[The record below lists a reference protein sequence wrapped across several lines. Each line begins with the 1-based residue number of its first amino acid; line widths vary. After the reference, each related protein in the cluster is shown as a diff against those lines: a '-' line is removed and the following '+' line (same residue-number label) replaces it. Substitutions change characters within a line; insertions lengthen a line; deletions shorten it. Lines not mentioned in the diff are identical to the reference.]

1 MENRIG
7 SNLLIEKALDRI
19 QFDGAVPVLEHRG
32 HVYHID
38 YTGREF
44 GNLYYTKFG
53 MDMGE
58 PIHSVDM
65 PFSKMHTLGE
75 LLDRGEGLRQ
85 KIEPKIDTLP
95 PLAYAIIQCKS
106 SPTIIKNV

>member
-7 SNLLIEKALDRI
+7 SNLLIEEALDRI
-19 QFDGAVPVLEHRG
+19 QFNDAVPVLEYRG
-32 HVYHID
+32 YVYHID

-44 GNLYYTKFG
+44 GNLYYTKFE
-53 MDMGE
+53 MDMST

-85 KIEPKIDTLP
+85 KMGPRITELP
-95 PLAYAIIQCKS
+95 PLAYAIIQCKTDL
-106 SPTIIKNV
+106 TIIKNV